1 MDSSLG
7 QAIDNANQAN
17 LTMEWVLF
25 AVFVIAP
32 LALVFIMIPVA
43 IIGQR
48 RLKCPQCGSWR
59 KNKSSLQVVRT
70 VEGNKTTVARQRV
83 VVCRKCKNEFTI

>member
-25 AVFVIAP
+25 AVFVAP
-32 LALVFIMIPVA
+32 IALVIIAIPVA